1 VSGLS
6 PGIIGDDRLKELSQS
21 EIRRYGRQI
30 IIPDVGLIG
39 QRKIKAARVLIVGVG
54 GLGSAASLYLAAAGV
69 GTIGLIDPD
78 VVEETNLQRQ
88 IIYATDD
95 VGKRKIDAARDRL
108 SRLNPN
114 IEVET
119 YGEAISSSNALEII
133 QNYDLVIDA
142 TDNFPARYLLN
153 DACVILGK
161 PLIYGSIFRF
171 DGQVSVFYPKRG
183 PCYRCLYP
191 EPPAPNLVPSC
202 AEGGVLGVLPGLVGT
217 IQANEALKLIMSIG
231 EPLIGRL
238 LMIDAYSLSFKEL
251 KIERDKNCPVCGES
265 PKIRE
270 LIDYEEF
277 CGLRRR
283 GGEMEEE
290 FEITPEELKERLERG
305 EVQLIDVREPF
316 EWEICHIEGA
326 KLIPLSQLPSRI
338 HELDPTKPIVLYCHS
353 GYRSAQAVKL
363 LRDLGFRRSYNLAGG
378 IDAYAERIDPSMP
391 RY

>member
-1 VSGLS
+1 MSGLS
-6 PGIIGDDRLKELSQS
+6 LGVISDDRLKELSQS

-39 QRKIKAARVLIVGVG
+39 QKRLQAARVLIVGVG
-54 GLGSAASLYLAAAGV
+54 GLGSVASLYLAAAGV
-69 GTIGLIDPD
+69 GTIGLIDHD

-88 IIYATDD
+88 IIYTTDD

-114 IEVET
+114 VEIET

-133 QNYDLVIDA
+133 QNYDVVIDA

-153 DACVILGK
+153 DACVILDR

-171 DGQVSVFYPKRG
+171 DGQVSVFYPKKG

-202 AEGGVLGVLPGLVGT
+202 AEGGVLGVLPGIVGT
-217 IQANEALKLIMSIG
+217 IQASEAIKLIMGIG

-238 LMIDAYSLSFKEL
+238 LMVDALSLSFREL
-251 KIERDKNCPVCGES
+251 RIERDRNCPVCGEN
-265 PKIRE
+265 PTIRE

-277 CGLRRR
+277 CGLRR
-283 GGEMEEE
+283 GGEVEGE
-290 FEITPEELKERLERG
+290 FEITPEELKEKLEK
-305 EVQLIDVREPF
+305 EEIQLIDVREPF
-316 EWEICHIEGA
+316 EWEICHIVGA

-338 HELDPTKPIVLYCHS
+338 HELDPTKPIVVYCHS

-363 LRDLGFRRSYNLAGG
+363 LRELGLRRSYNLAGG
-378 IDAYAERIDPSMP
+378 IDAYAERVDPSMP

>member
-1 VSGLS
+1 MPGLS
-6 PGIIGDDRLKELSQS
+6 LGVISDDRLKELSQS

-39 QRKIKAARVLIVGVG
+39 QKRLKAARVLIVGVG
-54 GLGSAASLYLAAAGV
+54 GLGSVASLYLAAAGV
-69 GTIGLIDPD
+69 GTIGLIDHD

-88 IIYATDD
+88 IIYTTDD

-114 IEVET
+114 VEIET

-133 QNYDLVIDA
+133 QNYDVVIDA

-153 DACVILGK
+153 DACVILDR

-171 DGQVSVFYPKRG
+171 DGQVSVFYPKKG

-202 AEGGVLGVLPGLVGT
+202 AEGGVLGVLPGIVGT
-217 IQANEALKLIMSIG
+217 IQASEAIKLIMGIG

-238 LMIDAYSLSFKEL
+238 LMVDALSLSFREL
-251 KIERDKNCPVCGES
+251 RIERDRNCPVCGEN
-265 PKIRE
+265 PTIRE

-277 CGLRRR
+277 CGLRR
-283 GGEMEEE
+283 GGEVEGE
-290 FEITPEELKERLERG
+290 FEITPEELKEKLEK
-305 EVQLIDVREPF
+305 EEIQLIDVREPF
-316 EWEICHIEGA
+316 EWEICHIVGA

-338 HELDPTKPIVLYCHS
+338 HELDPTKPIVVYCHS

-363 LRDLGFRRSYNLAGG
+363 LRELGLRRSYNLAGG
-378 IDAYAERIDPSMP
+378 IDAYAERVDPSMP

>member
-1 VSGLS
+1 MSVLS
-6 PGIIGDDRLKELSQS
+6 PRVVSDDRLKELSQS

-39 QRKIKAARVLIVGVG
+39 QKRLKAARVLIVGVG
-54 GLGSAASLYLAAAGV
+54 GLGSVASLYLAAAGV
-69 GTIGLIDPD
+69 GTIGLIDHD

-88 IIYATDD
+88 IIYTTED
-95 VGKRKIDAARDRL
+95 VGKMKIVAARDRL

-114 IEVET
+114 VEIET

-133 QNYDLVIDA
+133 QNYDVVIDA

-153 DACVILGK
+153 DACVILDR

-171 DGQVSVFYPKRG
+171 DGQVSVFYPKKG

-202 AEGGVLGVLPGLVGT
+202 AEGGVLGVLPGIVGT
-217 IQANEALKLIMSIG
+217 IQASEAIKLIMGIG

-238 LMIDAYSLSFKEL
+238 LMIDALSLSFREL
-251 KIERDKNCPVCGES
+251 RIERDRNCPVCGEN
-265 PKIRE
+265 PTIRE

-277 CGLRRR
+277 CGLRR
-283 GGEMEEE
+283 GGEVEEE
-290 FEITPEELKERLERG
+290 FEITPEELKEKLEKE

-338 HELDPTKPIVLYCHS
+338 HELDPTKPIVVYCHS

-363 LRDLGFRRSYNLAGG
+363 LRELGLRRSYNLAGG
-378 IDAYAERIDPSMP
+378 IDAYAERVDPSMP

>member
-1 VSGLS
+1 
-6 PGIIGDDRLKELSQS
+6 
-21 EIRRYGRQI
+21 
-30 IIPDVGLIG
+30 IG
-39 QRKIKAARVLIVGVG
+39 QRKLKSAKVLVVGVG

-69 GTIGLIDPD
+69 GTIGLIDHD

-88 IIYATDD
+88 VIYTTDD
-95 VGKRKIDAARDRL
+95 VGRKKIEAAKERL
-108 SRLNPN
+108 SRLNPY
-114 IEVET
+114 IEIET
-119 YGEAISSSNALEII
+119 YGETISSANALDII
-133 QNYDLVIDA
+133 SKYDLVIDA

-171 DGQVSVFYPKRG
+171 DGQVSVFYPRRG

-191 EPPAPNLVPSC
+191 EPPSPHLVPSC
-202 AEGGVLGVLPGLVGT
+202 AEGGVLGVLPGIVGT
-217 IQANEALKLIMSIG
+217 IQANEAIKLIIGIG

-238 LMIDAYSLSFKEL
+238 LMIDALVPSFREL
-251 KIERDKNCPVCGES
+251 RIERDRNCPVCGENPS
-265 PKIRE
+265 IRE

-277 CGLRRR
+277 CGLSR
-283 GGEMEEE
+283 GEAREELE
-290 FEITPEELKERLERG
+290 VSPEELKQMLERG

-326 KLIPLSQLPSRI
+326 KLIPLGQLPSRI
-338 HELDPTKPIVLYCHS
+338 HELDPAKTIVVYCHS

-363 LRDLGFRRSYNLAGG
+363 LRELGLRKTYNLAGG
-378 IDAYAERIDPSMP
+378 IDAYAERVDPSLT

>member
-1 VSGLS
+1 VPGLS
-6 PGIIGDDRLKELSQS
+6 LGVISDDRLKELSQS

-39 QRKIKAARVLIVGVG
+39 QKRLKAARVLIVGVG
-54 GLGSAASLYLAAAGV
+54 GLGSVASLYLAAAGV
-69 GTIGLIDPD
+69 GTIGLIDHD

-88 IIYATDD
+88 IIYTTDD
-95 VGKRKIDAARDRL
+95 IGKRKIDAARDRL

-114 IEVET
+114 VEIET

-133 QNYDLVIDA
+133 QNYDVVIDA

-153 DACVILGK
+153 DACVILDR

-171 DGQVSVFYPKRG
+171 DGQVSVFYPKKG

-202 AEGGVLGVLPGLVGT
+202 AEGGVLGVLPGIVGT
-217 IQANEALKLIMSIG
+217 IQASEAIKLIMGIG

-238 LMIDAYSLSFKEL
+238 LMVDALSLSFREL
-251 KIERDKNCPVCGES
+251 RIERDRNCPVCGEN
-265 PKIRE
+265 PTIRE

-277 CGLRRR
+277 CGLRR
-283 GGEMEEE
+283 GGEVEGE
-290 FEITPEELKERLERG
+290 FEITPEELKEKLEK
-305 EVQLIDVREPF
+305 EEIQLIDVREPF
-316 EWEICHIEGA
+316 EWEICHMVGA

-338 HELDPTKPIVLYCHS
+338 HELDPTKPIVVYCHS

-363 LRDLGFRRSYNLAGG
+363 LRELGLRRSYNLAGG
-378 IDAYAERIDPSMP
+378 IDAYAERVDPSMP

>member
-1 VSGLS
+1 MFNLNSGLIS
-6 PGIIGDDRLKELSQS
+6 GDRLIELGQV

-39 QRKIKAARVLIVGVG
+39 QRKLKSAKVLVVGVG

-69 GTIGLIDPD
+69 GTIGLIDHD

-88 IIYATDD
+88 VIYTTDD
-95 VGKRKIDAARDRL
+95 VGRKKIEAAKERL
-108 SRLNPN
+108 SRLNPY
-114 IEVET
+114 IEIET
-119 YGEAISSSNALEII
+119 YGETISSANALDII
-133 QNYDLVIDA
+133 SKYDLVIDA

-171 DGQVSVFYPKRG
+171 DGQVSVFYPRRG

-191 EPPAPNLVPSC
+191 EPPSPHLVPSC
-202 AEGGVLGVLPGLVGT
+202 AEGGVLGVLPGIVGT
-217 IQANEALKLIMSIG
+217 IQANEAIKLIIGIG

-238 LMIDAYSLSFKEL
+238 LMIDALVPSFREL
-251 KIERDKNCPVCGES
+251 RIERDRNCPVCGENPS
-265 PKIRE
+265 IRE

-277 CGLRRR
+277 CGLSR
-283 GGEMEEE
+283 GEAREELE
-290 FEITPEELKERLERG
+290 VSPEELKQMLERG

-326 KLIPLSQLPSRI
+326 KLIPLGQLPSRI
-338 HELDPTKPIVLYCHS
+338 HELDPAKTIVVYCHS

-363 LRDLGFRRSYNLAGG
+363 LRELGLRKTYNLAGG
-378 IDAYAERIDPSMP
+378 IDAYAERVDPSLT
-391 RY
+391 R

>member
-1 VSGLS
+1 MFNLNSGLIS
-6 PGIIGDDRLKELSQS
+6 GDRLIELGQV

-39 QRKIKAARVLIVGVG
+39 QRKLKSAKVLVVGVG

-69 GTIGLIDPD
+69 GTIGLIDHD

-88 IIYATDD
+88 VIYTTDD
-95 VGKRKIDAARDRL
+95 VGRKKIEAAKERL
-108 SRLNPN
+108 SRLNPY
-114 IEVET
+114 IEIET
-119 YGEAISSSNALEII
+119 YGETISSANALDII
-133 QNYDLVIDA
+133 SKYDLVIDA

-171 DGQVSVFYPKRG
+171 DGQVSVFYPRRG

-191 EPPAPNLVPSC
+191 EPPSPHLVPSC
-202 AEGGVLGVLPGLVGT
+202 AEGGVLGVLPGIVGT
-217 IQANEALKLIMSIG
+217 IQANEAIKLIIGIG

-238 LMIDAYSLSFKEL
+238 LMIDALVPSFREL
-251 KIERDKNCPVCGES
+251 RIERDRNCPVCGENPS
-265 PKIRE
+265 IRE

-277 CGLRRR
+277 CGLSR
-283 GGEMEEE
+283 GEAREELE
-290 FEITPEELKERLERG
+290 VSPEELKQMLERG

-326 KLIPLSQLPSRI
+326 KLIPLGQLPSRI
-338 HELDPTKPIVLYCHS
+338 HELDPAKTIVVYCHS

-363 LRDLGFRRSYNLAGG
+363 LRELGLRKTYNLAGG
-378 IDAYAERIDPSMP
+378 IDAYAERVDPSLT